1 LAAAPRA
8 PARNLTAFDLEDPS
22 VSDRSPFDLTDRVAL
37 ITGGSRGLGR
47 EIATAFARHGASVV
61 VASRRQEACITT
73 ADEIAAQTGRRTL
86 GVACHVGHWD
96 QCDALVERVYD
107 EFGGLDV
114 LVNNAGSSPL
124 YPSLVEV
131 TQELFDKVM
140 AVNLRGAF
148 RLSALVGTRMAQDG
162 GGAIINVSS
171 VAAVAPTPVELPYA
185 VAKAGLNALTAG
197 MARAFGPSV
206 RVNAI
211 MPGPFLTD
219 ISQAWDMDAFE
230 RRAAEQIPLKR
241 GGHPGEIVGA
251 ALYLASDASSYTSG
265 SVITVDGGLT
275 A

>member
-1 LAAAPRA
+1 M
-8 PARNLTAFDLEDPS
+8 
-22 VSDRSPFDLTDRVAL
+22 FDLTGRVAL

-47 EIATAFARHGASVV
+47 EISHAFARHGATVI
-61 VASRRQEACITT
+61 VASRKQEACAT
-73 ADEIAAQTGRRTL
+73 AAREIAAQTGRRAL
-86 GVACHVGHWD
+86 GIACHVGHWE
-96 QCDALVERVYD
+96 QCDALVERVYN
-107 EFGGLDV
+107 EFGRLDV

-131 TQELFDKVM
+131 TEELFDKVM
-140 AVNLRGAF
+140 AVNVRGAF
-148 RLSALVGTRMAQDG
+148 RLSALVGTRMAQEG
-162 GGAIINVSS
+162 GGVIINISS
-171 VAAVAPTPVELPYA
+171 VAAVAPTPAELPYA

-219 ISQAWDMDAFE
+219 ISRAWDMEAFE
-230 RRAAEQIPLKR
+230 QRAADQIPLKR
-241 GGHPGEIVGA
+241 GGRPEEIVGA